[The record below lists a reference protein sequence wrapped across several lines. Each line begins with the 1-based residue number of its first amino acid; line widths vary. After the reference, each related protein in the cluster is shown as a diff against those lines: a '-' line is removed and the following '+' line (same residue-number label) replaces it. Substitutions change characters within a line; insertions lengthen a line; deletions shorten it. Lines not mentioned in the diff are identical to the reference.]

1 MQPADLVASE
11 ERVCGVIGE
20 SDIAIEVCQ
29 QERIGQ
35 EVGGLAP
42 YGIEALGSA
51 AGVAVGERHGV
62 DERRREDDAQA
73 GGGERQA
80 DGAFYDEQRDDSCGE
95 GEDDQMAGEAS

>member
-1 MQPADLVASE
+1 M
-11 ERVCGVIGE
+11 IGE

-42 YGIEALGSA
+42 YGIEVLGSA
-51 AGVAVGERHGV
+51 AARVDVGQRHGV
-62 DERRREDDAQA
+62 DERGRKDEAQA
-73 GGGERQA
+73 GSGERQA
-80 DGAFYDEQRDDSCGE
+80 HGAFYDEQHDDSCGE